1 MVEQQRRGAYLNGYE
16 EFLKRALAE
25 GWRDPIRVTDLEIK
39 AYQAGVLTERKRVM
53 LILSK
58 AAEGSPMR
66 IIDLLREIDKIKKP
80 NQ

>member
-1 MVEQQRRGAYLNGYE
+1 LRDYE
-16 EFLKRALAE
+16 DFLKRALAE
-25 GWRDPIRVTDLEIK
+25 GWKDPIRVTDLEIK

-58 AAEGSPMR
+58 ATEGRPMR
-66 IIDLLREIDKIKKP
+66 IIDLLREIDKIKRP

>member
-1 MVEQQRRGAYLNGYE
+1 MRNYE
-16 EFLKRALAE
+16 EFLKRAYAE
-25 GWRDPIRVTDLEIK
+25 GWRDPIQVANLEIL
-39 AYQAGVLTERKRVM
+39 AYEAGVKMERKRVM

-80 NQ
+80 NR

>member
-1 MVEQQRRGAYLNGYE
+1 LSDYE
-16 EFLKRALAE
+16 EFLKRAHAE
-25 GWRDPIRVTDLEIK
+25 GWRDPIQTTNLEIL
-39 AYQAGVLTERKRVM
+39 AYEAGVRMERNRVI

-58 AAEGSPMR
+58 AADGSPMR